1 MPLSKRSA
9 KSARKMRRANRG
21 GGGAGRRRRRMH
33 VSLIVP
39 TIEAF
44 RKIREKDEKGK

>member
-1 MPLSKRSA
+1 
-9 KSARKMRRANRG
+9 MRRANRG
-21 GGGAGRRRRRMH
+21 AGGGAGRRRRRMH